1 MIWKTAWKNIWRNPV
16 RSLVVISS
24 VAVGIFAS
32 IFAVAMMNGMMAQR
46 IDAALNEEI
55 SHIQITHRDFR
66 LNYDPAISIE
76 NSEEVISRIRK
87 VPGVKEVI
95 GRTLLSGMANTATKS
110 VGVQIAG
117 IDPEKEKTVF
127 SLYSKVMP
135 RTGSFFEKDSK
146 YSLAFIGQDLAK
158 DLNIIRFSIDSSS
171 IGEMQR
177 LDVPASVTDKLRQL
191 IGVRFDSEKKYN
203 KKIKSLLSPGDE
215 IKYGPIIKKAAW
227 NFRENSKITLTFLDR
242 DNNQVGAVF
251 RISGIFDVTN
261 SMFEKEII
269 FVRDS
274 DIKKLTGFDRE
285 TFQQLIVR
293 IEDVKRTVTVT
304 ENIRKAIPELDV
316 KSWKELQPDLAMMSD
331 MVYQIYI
338 VLMIII
344 LAALAFGIVNTMLMV
359 VLERTKEL
367 GMLTAI
373 GMNRRRVFSMIMLES
388 VLMSLAGGV
397 FGMILSKGVII
408 LTAREGINFTRYS
421 EGMEAF
427 GYTAHVFPRIDGGFF
442 VIVTILIIITGI
454 CSSVYPA
461 LKALKLN
468 PADAIRT
475 E

>member
-55 SHIQITHRDFR
+55 SHIQITNRNFR
-66 LNYDPAISIE
+66 LNNDPAESIE
-76 NSEEVISRIRK
+76 NSEDVISRIKK
-87 VPGVKEVI
+87 VPGVSGVI
-95 GRTLLSGMANTATKS
+95 GRTLLGGMANTPTKS

-117 IDPEKEKTVF
+117 IDPEKEKAVF
-127 SLYSKVMP
+127 SLYQKVMP
-135 RTGSFFEKDSK
+135 ETGSFFEKDSK
-146 YSLAFIGQDLAK
+146 YNLALVGHDLAK
-158 DLNIIRFSIDSSS
+158 DLNIIRFSIDSPA
-171 IGEMQR
+171 IGEMR
-177 LDVPASVTDKLRQL
+177 KIGVPASVTDKLRSL
-191 IGVRFDSEKKYN
+191 IGVRFDSEKKFN
-203 KKIKSLLSPGDE
+203 RKIKSLLSPGDE

-242 DNNQVGAVF
+242 DNNQVGANF
-251 RISGIFDVTN
+251 RVTGIFDVTN

-269 FVRDS
+269 FVKDS
-274 DIKKLTGFDRE
+274 DLKKLTRFE
-285 TFQQLIVR
+285 NATYQQLIVR
-293 IEDVKRTVTVT
+293 IEDVKQTETVTD
-304 ENIRKAIPELDV
+304 NIRKALPEFEV

-373 GMNRRRVFSMIMLES
+373 GMNRRKVFSMIMLES
-388 VLMSLAGGV
+388 VLMSLFGGI

-408 LTAREGINFTRYS
+408 LTARQGINFTRYS
-421 EGMEAF
+421 DGLEAF
-427 GYTAHVFPRIDGGFF
+427 GYTSHIFPQIDNGFF

-461 LKALKLN
+461 LKALRLN